1 MTEEDKK
8 EEEKKKKGADSVD
21 ASEEEV
27 EPAEAS
33 DASFTLSDIKGLGI
47 KRLAELKAAGISDLS
62 DLIGAD
68 AKDIASKTSLSEER
82 VTTWQKIAS
91 AKVPDILPDEL
102 VAAKADLE
110 AKKEEL
116 ILWEPK
122 TVLGQKVKS
131 GEIATI
137 DDVLALSTPLKEV
150 EIIDKL
156 LPDLSEE
163 ILNVGRVQRV
173 TDSGRRMRFRV
184 VTAVGNGNG
193 YVGLGEAKGKE
204 AGPTIRKAIERAKLS
219 LISVKRGCGS
229 WECGCGAPHTVPFK
243 VQGKSGGVR
252 VEITPAPRGV
262 GLVSGE
268 IPKKI
273 LALAGI
279 SDAWVRTSGH
289 TRTSLNF
296 SHAIYNALYAT
307 NRMKLKEHDAS
318 SLDII
323 SGASKLEA
331 SKTAEAPENA

>member
-1 MTEEDKK
+1 MTEKDKK
-8 EEEKKKKGADSVD
+8 DENKEAESLSD
-21 ASEEEV
+21 ASED
-27 EPAEAS
+27 AEAPEAP
-33 DASFTLSDIKGLGI
+33 DAAFTLSNIKGLGI

-91 AKVPDILPDEL
+91 AKVPNILPDEI
-102 VAAKADLE
+102 VAAKEDLE

-116 ILWEPK
+116 SLWKPK
-122 TVLGQKVKS
+122 TMLGQNVKS

-137 DDVLALSTPLKEV
+137 DEVLALSTPLKEV

-184 VTAVGNGNG
+184 VAAVGNGNG

-289 TRTSLNF
+289 TRTSLSF

-307 NRMKLKEHDAS
+307 NKMKLKEQDVS

-323 SGASKLEA
+323 SGASKQDA
-331 SKTAEAPENA
+331 SKTAEAPENV